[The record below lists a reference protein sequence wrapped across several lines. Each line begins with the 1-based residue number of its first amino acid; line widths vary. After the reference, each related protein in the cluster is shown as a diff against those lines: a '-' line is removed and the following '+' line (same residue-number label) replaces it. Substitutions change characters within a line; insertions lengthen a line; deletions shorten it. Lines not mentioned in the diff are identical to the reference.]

1 MTVSEMNREFELL
14 YDNASMSSRGL
25 NIYEKSVLL
34 TQAQDEIVK
43 NIYSPYN
50 PIQQG
55 FEMSE
60 KRRVEL
66 KELVTP
72 YSASPYTD
80 SVIGDVDFINSRLS
94 ENSIYFKVPNDL
106 YYTLQEQVIFSR
118 NNCNKRAMVI
128 PVKYDEFNIQINSP
142 FRKPN
147 QRKVWRFDRM
157 KLGNSSVVEIVS
169 VIPIETYKIVYLKKP
184 KPIIID
190 NFEDDPELE
199 GMGLTIEG
207 INVKTECELNSEIH
221 RDILKRAVELAIK
234 NSREN
239 TLQANVELN
248 NRNV

>member
-60 KRRVEL
+60 KRRIEL
-66 KELVTP
+66 KELVAP
-72 YSASPYTD
+72 YSASPYTPFAQDLD
-80 SVIGDVDFINSRLS
+80 SVDLRLS
-94 ENSIYFKVPNDL
+94 ENSIYFKVPEDI
-106 YYTLQEQVIFSR
+106 YYILQEQVIFSGI
-118 NNCNKRAMVI
+118 NCKKHAMVI
-128 PVKYDEFNIQINSP
+128 PTKYDEFNIQVNSP

-147 QRKVWRFDRM
+147 SRKVWRFDRM
-157 KLGNSSVVEIVS
+157 KIGTISIVEIIS
-169 VIPIETYKIVYLKKP
+169 VIPIETYKMVYLKKP

-199 GMGLTIEG
+199 GMGLTVEG
-207 INVKTECELNSEIH
+207 RNVKTECELNSEIH